1 MQVFHELIPGDSAKK
16 DDYCRS
22 FKNLICGNIVVLD
35 QVIFTDEARF
45 HLSGYVN
52 SQNYRTWRTE
62 NPHNY
67 TETPLHPQKIGVWC
81 AISRRRI
88 IGPLFFETSINAEA
102 YQELIQ
108 QFIAL
113 LQVDER
119 NCWFQ
124 QDSATAHT
132 AASTMVI
139 LHEFFGENLIS
150 KGLWPPR
157 SPDLTSPDFFL
168 WSYLK
173 DTVYRSNPRDLKQ
186 LKMNITRAIEEVN
199 EGTLRTVA
207 WNMAKRVDKCI
218 EMNGHHFNAL
228 NLNTV

>member
-1 MQVFHELIPGDSAKK
+1 
-16 DDYCRS
+16 
-22 FKNLICGNIVVLD
+22 
-35 QVIFTDEARF
+35 
-45 HLSGYVN
+45 
-52 SQNYRTWRTE
+52 
-62 NPHNY
+62 
-67 TETPLHPQKIGVWC
+67 
-81 AISRRRI
+81 
-88 IGPLFFETSINAEA
+88 LFFETSINGEA

-108 QFIAL
+108 KFIAL

-119 NCWFQ
+119 NYRFQ

-168 WSYLK
+168 WSYFK

-186 LKMNITRAIEEVN
+186 LKMNITRVIEEVN
-199 EGTLRTVA
+199 EGTLRKVARNTV
-207 WNMAKRVDKCI
+207 KRVDKCI
-218 EMNGHHFNAL
+218 EMNGHHFQHL
-228 NLNTV
+228 L

>member
-1 MQVFHELIPGDSAKK
+1 M
-16 DDYCRS
+16 
-22 FKNLICGNIVVLD
+22 
-35 QVIFTDEARF
+35 
-45 HLSGYVN
+45 
-52 SQNYRTWRTE
+52 
-62 NPHNY
+62 
-67 TETPLHPQKIGVWC
+67 WC
-81 AISRRRI
+81 SISRRRI
-88 IGPLFFETSINAEA
+88 IGHLFSETSINAEA
-102 YQELIQ
+102 YQVLIQ

-157 SPDLTSPDFFL
+157 SPDLTSPNFFL

-173 DTVYRSNPRDLKQ
+173 DTVYRSNPRDQKQ

-199 EGTLRTVA
+199 EGTLRKVA
-207 WNMAKRVDKCI
+207 RNMVKRVDKCI
-218 EMNGHHFNAL
+218 EMNGHHFQHL
-228 NLNTV
+228 L